1 VARAVHETARDVE
14 VLQVDLRRPGDGAER
29 CEALRAAL
37 ARRLGRDTAEIRLE
51 RGPHGK
57 PVLAA
62 PVDGLHF
69 SSSSSGDCCLIALTE
84 VGPVG
89 IDVERVA
96 PRTRLERIAET
107 RFAPEEA
114 EAILSLDGEARLR
127 AFYNCWTRKEAYLK
141 ATGAGLTVPLDR
153 VVVSVD
159 DERPAILALEG
170 DDPADWRVASL
181 EPRPGF
187 VAAVVWRAAT
197 R

>member
-1 VARAVHETARDVE
+1 MVKRPVFIVFEDGE
-14 VLQVDLRRPGDGAER
+14 VLGRLDALER
-29 CEALRAAL
+29 VFITFSIVLEGNSKCTKVL
-37 ARRLGRDTAEIRLE
+37 LE

-57 PVLAA
+57 PVLAE

-69 SSSSSGDCCLIALTE
+69 SSSSSADLCLIALTGA
-84 VGPVG
+84 GPVG

-141 ATGAGLTVPLDR
+141 ATGAGLTAPLDR
-153 VVVSVD
+153 VVVSVG